1 MRDLVREKDWST
13 TPLGPAHRWP
23 QSLKTLVELC
33 LDSTFPAV
41 ITSSNEDKDQLAAYD
56 HFANSYVR
64 KPVDY
69 DHFVTASRDLGL
81 YWLVLNQPAPRR
93 G

>member
-1 MRDLVREKDWST
+1 LI
-13 TPLGPAHRWP
+13 
-23 QSLKTLVELC
+23 ELC
-33 LDSTFPAV
+33 LTSRFPAV
-41 ITSSNEDKDQLAAYD
+41 ITSSNEDKDRLAA
-56 HFANSYVR
+56 
-64 KPVDY
+64 Y